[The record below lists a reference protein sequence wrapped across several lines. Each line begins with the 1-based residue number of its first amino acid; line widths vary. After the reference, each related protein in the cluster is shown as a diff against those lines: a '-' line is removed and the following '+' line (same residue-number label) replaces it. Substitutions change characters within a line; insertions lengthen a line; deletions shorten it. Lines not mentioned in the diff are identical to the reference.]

1 MKKKYRSPDIYKQI
15 KYKDMNLPSPEGFI
29 FLAKTIFRIHFNVK
43 NFTFE
48 DKYHLMKI
56 NSLQIEIDGIDK
68 EILRYLMEDARKPI
82 LQIAAKI
89 GISGAAIHQRLRKLE
104 QAGVIAGSKF
114 IVDTKVLG
122 YSTMAFIGI
131 YLDKASSNP
140 EAVKDLK
147 KIPEVLECHYTTGNW
162 SILIKVI
169 CRDNEHLM
177 QLLNDKIQPISGV
190 SRTETFI
197 SLQQQLERQIQL

>member
-1 MKKKYRSPDIYKQI
+1 MFLIRDYSLLHITANAANHNRS
-15 KYKDMNLPSPEGFI
+15 LPHGRFFCTLYTPIQHIVFCLYLITNEPQ
-29 FLAKTIFRIHFNVK
+29 
-43 NFTFE
+43 
-48 DKYHLMKI
+48 MKI

-82 LQIAAKI
+82 LQIAGKI

-114 IVDTKVLG
+114 IVDSKVLG
-122 YSTMAFIGI
+122 YSTVAFVGI
-131 YLDKASSNP
+131 YLDKASSNA
-140 EAVKDLK
+140 EAVKELR

-197 SLQQQLERQIQL
+197 SLEQQIERQIQL